1 MREHAHSHHNASGSK
16 RNGRGGRWQ
25 PQRSV
30 AEHELECAIFRFGSL
45 SGITLSIYICLIY
58 LSALFMASIKD
69 LEKALSATAVARQG
83 RIYRK
88 TLYGDFCRYES

>member
-16 RNGRGGRWQ
+16 RKGRGGRWQ

-45 SGITLSIYICLIY
+45 SGITL
-58 LSALFMASIKD
+58 
-69 LEKALSATAVARQG
+69 KA
-83 RIYRK
+83 
-88 TLYGDFCRYES
+88 YGTPFLK

>member
-45 SGITLSIYICLIY
+45 SGIPLTYGY
-58 LSALFMASIKD
+58 LD
-69 LEKALSATAVARQG
+69 V
-83 RIYRK
+83 
-88 TLYGDFCRYES
+88 